1 MLEKNRL
8 NIVAAALVF
17 LASVSIT
24 GCQSEDKIS
33 IKPNIVFVFTDD
45 HASHSISAYGSNIIE
60 TPNMDRLANEGILFR
75 NAFVSN
81 SICAPSRAVLLTGKH
96 SHVNGQ
102 LTNGQEFDGGQ
113 LTFPKILQEAGYQTA
128 LIGKWH
134 LQSNPTGYDHWD
146 ILPGQGHYYNPEF
159 ITPEGTHQIEG
170 YVTDIITDKVINWID
185 ENHDGFQPFMVSYHH
200 KAPHRNWKPHPDDL
214 GMFDNVDI
222 PEPETLFANWSGEL
236 TDEQVSKDIPDG
248 EWKGRTSA
256 VQTQEMTLMNHFDM
270 GWDLKFPPDSIE
282 TDTPHLELWKSRY
295 DRLTD
300 EQKKEWDSVYGKYY
314 QEYNESEF
322 QDRELLSWIYQR
334 YIKDYLSTIKSVD
347 DNLGRLLDYLDEEG
361 LADNTIV
368 IYASDQ
374 GFYLGDHGWYD
385 KRWMYEQSLRF
396 PLMMRWPDGI
406 EAGIDNHDLV
416 QNIDLAPTLVEFSG
430 LDAPDEMQ
438 GMSLVP
444 LTQNSTPD
452 DWRSSI
458 YYHYYEFPGAH
469 AVQRHYG
476 VRTDRYKLIHYYQ
489 IDEWELFDLVSDPN
503 EMKSVYS
510 DPEYSNTLSELKAEL
525 QRLRDKYQVPDED
538 PT

>member
-24 GCQSEDKIS
+24 GCQAEDKIS

-45 HASHSISAYGSNIIE
+45 HASHAISAYGSNIIE

-75 NAFVSN
+75 NAFVTN

-96 SHVNGQ
+96 SHINGQ
-102 LTNGQEFDGGQ
+102 LTNGQEFDGTQ
-113 LTFPKILQEAGYQTA
+113 LTFPKILQQAGYQTA
-128 LIGKWH
+128 MIGKWH

-185 ENHDGFQPFMVSYHH
+185 ENHNSDQPFMVSYHH

-214 GMFDNVDI
+214 GMFDDVDI

-236 TDEQVSKDIPDG
+236 PEEQVSEDVPDG

-256 VQTQEMTLMNHFDM
+256 VKTQEMTLMDHFDM
-270 GWDLKFPPDSIE
+270 GWDLKFPPDSIP
-282 TDTPHLELWKSRY
+282 DTQHGELWESRY
-295 DRLTD
+295 ERFTE
-300 EQKKEWDSVYGKYY
+300 EQKSKWDEVYGSYY
-314 QEYNESEF
+314 RELEEKGLEG
-322 QDRELLSWIYQR
+322 RELLSWIYQR
-334 YIKDYLSTIKSVD
+334 YIKDYLSTIVSVD
-347 DNLGRLLDYLDEEG
+347 DNLGRLLDYLDENG
-361 LADNTIV
+361 LAENTIV

-385 KRWMYEQSLRF
+385 KRWMYEESLRF
-396 PLMMRWPDGI
+396 PLLMRWPKGIPAGI
-406 EAGIDNHDLV
+406 ENSDLV
-416 QNIDLAPTLVEFSG
+416 QNIDLAPTLIDFAGQEVPEG
-430 LDAPDEMQ
+430 MQ
-438 GMSLVP
+438 GRSLVP
-444 LTQNSTPD
+444 LTHNSTPG
-452 DWRSSI
+452 DWRTSI

-489 IDEWELFDLVSDPN
+489 IDEWELFDLESDPN

-510 DPEYSNTLSELKAEL
+510 DPAYSETVIRLKDELEI
-525 QRLRDKYQVPDED
+525 LRDKYRVPATDD
-538 PT
+538 I

>member
-8 NIVAAALVF
+8 YIVAAALVF
-17 LASVSIT
+17 LVSVSIT

-33 IKPNIVFVFTDD
+33 NKPNIVFVFTDD
-45 HASHSISAYGSNIIE
+45 HASHAISAYGSDIIE

-75 NAFVSN
+75 NAFVTN

-102 LTNGQEFDGGQ
+102 LTNGQEFDGDQ

-159 ITPEGTHQIEG
+159 ITQERTHQIEG

-185 ENHDGFQPFMVSYHH
+185 DKQNSDQPFMVSYHH

-214 GMFDNVDI
+214 GMFDDVKI

-236 TDEQVSKDIPDG
+236 TDEQASEDVIDVELKN
-248 EWKGRTSA
+248 RTSA
-256 VQTQEMTLMNHFDM
+256 VETQEMTLMNHFYK

-282 TDTPHLELWKSRY
+282 IETRHLDLWKSRY
-295 DRLTD
+295 NRFTE
-300 EQKKEWDSVYGKYY
+300 EQKAEWDQVFGKYY
-314 QEYNESEF
+314 QEYNESELEGAE
-322 QDRELLSWIYQR
+322 RLSWIYQR

-361 LADNTIV
+361 LADNTII

-374 GFYLGDHGWYD
+374 GFFLGDHGWYD
-385 KRWMYEQSLRF
+385 KRWMYEESLRF

-406 EAGIDNHDLV
+406 EAGIENNDLV
-416 QNIDLAPTLVEFSG
+416 QNIDLAPTVVDFSG
-430 LDAPDEMQ
+430 LDAPKEMQ

-444 LTQNSTPD
+444 LTQNLTPD

-469 AVQRHYG
+469 EVQRHYG

-489 IDEWELFDLVSDPN
+489 IDEWELFDLQKDPN
-503 EMKSVYS
+503 EIQSVYNDS
-510 DPEYSNTLSELKAEL
+510 EYSEIVNELKAEL
-525 QRLRDKYQVPDED
+525 QLLRDQFQVPEED
-538 PT
+538 SL